1 MGKLQIISIISKDGT
16 TVSYKKPYNYFEKA
30 NITDSIENSKD
41 DDIVT
46 FRSQS
51 GDEILI
57 PKKNISFVKIE
68 LYDPDEDD
76 EEVI

>member
-30 NITDSIENSKD
+30 NITDSIENAKD
-41 DDIVT
+41 DDIVI
-46 FRSQS
+46 FRSLS